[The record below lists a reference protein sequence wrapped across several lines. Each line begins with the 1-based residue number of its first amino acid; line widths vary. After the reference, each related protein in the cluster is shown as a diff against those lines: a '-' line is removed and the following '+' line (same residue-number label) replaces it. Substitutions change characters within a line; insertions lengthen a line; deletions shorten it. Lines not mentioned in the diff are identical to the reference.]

1 MEKQTIDRQ
10 ETSFFSDIANT
21 LVYRQEELKDFIH
34 QPFDLKAFG
43 QQIKNKEA
51 NYNHSYRKTL
61 RDSLIKQYA
70 NVATSDVVVQ
80 NTLLLEKKDTF
91 TVTTGHQLNLYTG
104 PLYFIYKI
112 VHVIQLAKE
121 LKKEYPNYNFVPVY
135 WMASE
140 DHDFAEINHLN
151 LFNQKRTWESDQSG
165 AVGKFALGGFEKL
178 KNEVKALFENQPE
191 IAHLV
196 EDSYQ
201 PDDSLAQ
208 ATLKLVNQLFGEEG
222 LVIVD
227 ADAPEL
233 KALFRPVLFKEIRE
247 QFSEKEVQKSTE
259 KLVERGYHGQVH
271 PREINLFFMDNGKRE
286 RIIKTEDGSFT
297 AGEGVS
303 FTALELLELIDGKP
317 ELISPNVVL
326 RPVYQEWILPNLVY
340 VGGGGEMA
348 YWLQLK
354 GVFDALDL
362 QYPLI
367 QVRNSVQIVDGVSEK
382 KMAKLGY
389 SFTDFLNST
398 DALKKDFVLNN
409 SDEELNFDELNKAF
423 ETLEKVVERDVLSV
437 DKALGSYGKGELA
450 KMRKQIDNMQS
461 KLIRHQ
467 KKKYDDTLKNID
479 SVHDR
484 LFPGGGLQER
494 KDNVL
499 AYFSKYGKDNFLT
512 MLMENM
518 HPLEKDLIVLS
529 ES

>member
-1 MEKQTIDRQ
+1 MEKQTINRE
-10 ETSFFSDIANT
+10 ETSFFSDIANA
-21 LVYRQEELKDFIH
+21 LVYKQDTLKEFIQE
-34 QPFDLKAFG
+34 PFDIKAFA
-43 QQIKNKEA
+43 QQIKLKNE

-70 NVATSDVVVQ
+70 NVSTPDAVVQ

-91 TVTTGHQLNLYTG
+91 TITTGHQLNLYTG

-112 VHVIQLAKE
+112 VHVIQLAKR
-121 LKKEYPNYNFVPVY
+121 LKQEYPNYNFVPVY

-151 LFNQKRTWESDQSG
+151 LFNQKRVWESEQTG
-165 AVGKFALGGFEKL
+165 AVCQFSLNGFEAL
-178 KNEVKALFENQPE
+178 KEEVKALFENQPE

-196 EDSYQ
+196 EESYAEE
-201 PDDSLAQ
+201 DTLAQ
-208 ATLKLVNQLFGEEG
+208 ATLKLVNTLFGEEG
-222 LVIVD
+222 LVIID
-227 ADAPEL
+227 ADAPAL
-233 KALFRPVLFKEIRE
+233 KALYRPVLFKEIRE
-247 QFSEKEVQKSTE
+247 QFSEKEVQQSTE
-259 KLVERGYHGQVH
+259 RLVEKGYHGQVH

-286 RIIKTEDGSFT
+286 RIIKEEDGSFT
-297 AGEGVS
+297 AGEGVVFS
-303 FTALELLELIDGKP
+303 ALELLELIDGKP

-367 QVRNSVQIVDGVSEK
+367 QVRNSVQIVDGVSQK

-389 SFTDFLNST
+389 QFQDFLQST
-398 DALKKDFVLNN
+398 DALKKDFVLNQ
-409 SDEELNFDELNKAF
+409 SDEEINFEELNTAF
-423 ETLEKVVERDVLSV
+423 DTLEKFVVRDVINV
-437 DKALGSYGKGELA
+437 DKALENYGKGELT
-450 KMRKQIDNMQS
+450 KMRKQIENMQS
-461 KLIRHQ
+461 KLIRHK

-479 SVHDR
+479 NVHDR

-512 MLMENM
+512 LLMENM
-518 HPLEKDLIVLS
+518 DPLEKDLIVLS
-529 ES
+529 EN

>member
-1 MEKQTIDRQ
+1 MEKHTIDRQ

-21 LVYRQEELKDFIH
+21 LVYKQDELKEFIH
-34 QPFDLKAFG
+34 QPFDIKAFA
-43 QQIKNKEA
+43 QQIKDKDA
-51 NYNHSYRKTL
+51 NYNHSYRKVL

-70 NVATSDVVVQ
+70 NVNTPDAVVQ

-112 VHVIQLAKE
+112 VHVIQLAKT
-121 LKKEYPNYNFVPVY
+121 LKKEYPSYNFVPVY

-151 LFNQKRTWESDQSG
+151 LFNQKRTWESEQTG
-165 AVGKFALGGFEKL
+165 AVGKFNLQGFEAL
-178 KNEVKALFENQPE
+178 KHEVKSLFENQPE

-196 EDSYQ
+196 EESYAEE
-201 PDDSLAQ
+201 DNLAQ

-222 LVIVD
+222 LVIID

-233 KALFRPVLFKEIRE
+233 KALYRPVLFKEIGE
-247 QFSEKEVQKSTE
+247 QFSEKEVQKSTDKLIE
-259 KLVERGYHGQVH
+259 KGFHGQVH
-271 PREINLFFMDNGKRE
+271 PREINLFFMENGKRE
-286 RIIKTEDGSFT
+286 RIIKTEEGNFT
-297 AGEGVS
+297 AGDDVS
-303 FTALELLELIDGKP
+303 FSAIEMLELIDGKP

-367 QVRNSVQIVDGVSEK
+367 QVRNSVQIVDGVSQK

-389 SFTDFLNST
+389 EFADFLNST

-409 SDEELNFDELNKAF
+409 SDEEINFEDLNKAF
-423 ETLEKVVERDVLSV
+423 DVLEKTVERDVLSV
-437 DKALGSYGKGELA
+437 DKALENYGKGELT
-450 KMRKQIDNMQS
+450 KMRKQIENMQS

-494 KDNVL
+494 KENVL
-499 AYFSKYGKDNFLT
+499 AYFSKYGIDNFLNLLKEH
-512 MLMENM
+512 MD
-518 HPLEKDLIVLS
+518 PLENDLIILS
-529 ES
+529 EN